1 MVKTFRYPSGEEVLQ
16 GDHVRYLG
24 ESGSIEF
31 IATERNGE
39 EAADWYVEEF
49 EGGGVMI
56 TNETFGRLFLSATD
70 IDDHLEFVSRR
81 EQQ

>member
-1 MVKTFRYPSGEEVLQ
+1 VKILRYGSGEEILQ

-31 IATERNGE
+31 VATESNGE

-56 TNETFGRLFLSATD
+56 TNETFGRVFLSATD

-81 EQQ
+81 EPQ